1 MTYQEFLGRVQHQA
15 GLSSPRESACVV
27 TATLATLG
35 EALAAGGVDGLPGEI
50 RGLIAE
56 LLADGVAGQPWS
68 TGAAGQGANPQLA
81 GETRV
86 ESGGES
92 TAESGQ

>member
-35 EALAAGGVDGLPGEI
+35 EALAVGGVDGLPGEI
-50 RGLIAE
+50 RGLIPG
-56 LLADGVAGQPWS
+56 LLAGGVAGQPWS
-68 TGAAGQGANPQLA
+68 TDAAGQGANPQLA